1 MHLPIRRTV
10 LKELFQ
16 IPKSKFNQTMITL
29 LLAMLLLLS
38 SRRGHTFR
46 CLCFVFLVWRTP
58 PQAQASM
65 TCRTLGSLLHF
76 QTVSELEFSLSQEA
90 LQVGQIRRQKAAD
103 MGDSNGLP
111 RMELGPFVVSFEFH
125 LGPMCKVKCFYT
137 ITQLF

>member
-1 MHLPIRRTV
+1 
-10 LKELFQ
+10 
-16 IPKSKFNQTMITL
+16 
-29 LLAMLLLLS
+29 
-38 SRRGHTFR
+38 
-46 CLCFVFLVWRTP
+46 
-58 PQAQASM
+58 M

-125 LGPMCKVKCFYT
+125 LGPMCIGFRNPDQTPLPNIEGQHDFRFK
-137 ITQLF
+137 L